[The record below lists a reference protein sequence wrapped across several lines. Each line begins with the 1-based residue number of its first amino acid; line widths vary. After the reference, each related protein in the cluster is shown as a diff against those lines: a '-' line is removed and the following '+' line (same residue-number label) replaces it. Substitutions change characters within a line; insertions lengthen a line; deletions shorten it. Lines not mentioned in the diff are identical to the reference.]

1 MIAGDRASSPRANI
15 LLRRVRFSVRL
26 AATTVGLA
34 LLAGLAG
41 VATPVSAQTAAPA
54 KPDATQPMPYAP
66 TPGPAT
72 GAERAAPRRSVLT
85 MSAKVTDDGQP
96 IRSGLVWRV
105 LRENPARVDADEKLQ
120 LVAMASGGDA
130 EFLLEPG
137 SYLVHAAYG
146 RAAATARL
154 DLTGQPRA
162 ETLILYA
169 GGLKLSASLPG
180 DKPLPEDQITFDIY
194 SLDNDQKGDRQAL
207 VLGAKPGKIVRLN
220 ADTYRIVG
228 HYGDVNATAR
238 AEIKVTP
245 GKLTEATMYIKAA
258 NITFKLVSAPGGE
271 ALTNVSW
278 SVVSRGGDPLTRVVG
293 AFPRVILAEGD
304 YSIIAKQ
311 GEQVFTKDFTVESGM
326 DREIEVTAK

>member
-1 MIAGDRASSPRANI
+1 MH
-15 LLRRVRFSVRL
+15 RRTRS
-26 AATTVGLA
+26 LA
-34 LLAGLAG
+34 LLTALLGGLA
-41 VATPVSAQTAAPA
+41 VATVDAPALAQTKAAPPMPGA
-54 KPDATQPMPYAP
+54 KADAAAMPYAP
-66 TPGPAT
+66 EPGPAT
-72 GAERAAPRRSVLT
+72 GAERAPAKRSLLT

-96 IRSGLVWRV
+96 IRAGLVWRV
-105 LRENPARVDADEKLQ
+105 MRENPAHLGTADEKLQ

-130 EFLLEPG
+130 EFILEPG

-169 GGLKLSASLPG
+169 GGLKLAAALPG
-180 DKPLPEDQITFDIY
+180 DRPLAEDQISFDIY

-207 VLGAKPGKIVRLN
+207 VLGAKPGKIIRLN
-220 ADTYRIVG
+220 ADTYRIIG

-258 NITFKLVSAPGGE
+258 KVTFKLVSAPGGE

-293 AFPRVILAEGD
+293 AFPSVVLAEGD

-311 GEQVFTKDFTVESGM
+311 GERVFTRDFTVESGM
-326 DREIEVTAK
+326 DREIEVTAR

>member
-1 MIAGDRASSPRANI
+1 
-15 LLRRVRFSVRL
+15 V
-26 AATTVGLA
+26 A
-34 LLAGLAG
+34 L
-41 VATPVSAQTAAPA
+41 
-54 KPDATQPMPYAP
+54 
-66 TPGPAT
+66 
-72 GAERAAPRRSVLT
+72 
-85 MSAKVTDDGQP
+85 
-96 IRSGLVWRV
+96 
-105 LRENPARVDADEKLQ
+105 
-120 LVAMASGGDA
+120 ASGGDA
-130 EFLLEPG
+130 EFILEPG

-169 GGLKLSASLPG
+169 GGLKLTAALPG
-180 DKPLPEDQITFDIY
+180 DRPIADDQMSFDIY

-258 NITFKLVSAPGGE
+258 KVTFKLVSAPGGE
-271 ALTNVSW
+271 ALTNVAW

-293 AFPRVILAEGD
+293 AFPSVVLAEGD

-311 GEQVFTKDFTVESGM
+311 GERVFTRDFTVESGM
-326 DREIEVTAK
+326 NREIEVTAN

>member
-1 MIAGDRASSPRANI
+1 LIRRAR
-15 LLRRVRFSVRL
+15 LLIPVL
-26 AATTVGLA
+26 AALA
-34 LLAGLAG
+34 AFPA
-41 VATPVSAQTAAPA
+41 AAQQTPPAPA
-54 KPDATQPMPYAP
+54 EAAGALPYAP
-66 TPGPAT
+66 TPGPTT
-72 GAERAAPRRSVLT
+72 GAERSSPRRSLLT
-85 MSAKVTDDGQP
+85 MSAKVTDDGP
-96 IRSGLVWRV
+96 FIRSGLVWRIM
-105 LRENPARVDADEKLQ
+105 RENPARVGADEKLQ

-154 DLTGQPRA
+154 DLNGQPRA

-169 GGLKLSASLPG
+169 GGLKLAAALPG
-180 DKPLPEDQITFDIY
+180 DKLLADDQVRFDIY
-194 SLDNDQKGDRQAL
+194 SLDNDQKGDSQAL

-245 GKLTEATMYIKAA
+245 GKLTEATMYMKAA
-258 NITFKLVSAPGGE
+258 KVTFKLVSAPGGE
-271 ALTNVSW
+271 ALTNVAW

-293 AFPRVILAEGD
+293 AFPSVVLAEGD

-311 GEQVFTKDFTVESGM
+311 GERVFTRDFTVESGM
-326 DREIEVTAK
+326 DREIEVTAQ